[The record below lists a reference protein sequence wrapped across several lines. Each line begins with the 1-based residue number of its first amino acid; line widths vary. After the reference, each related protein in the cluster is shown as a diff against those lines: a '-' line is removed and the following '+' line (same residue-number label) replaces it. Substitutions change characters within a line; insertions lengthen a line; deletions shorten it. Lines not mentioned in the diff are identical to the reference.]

1 MNCWVQESVPGHAG
15 LFILGRPARLG
26 LEHGDLEEEVELF
39 YWFSE
44 RFRMHAEGDYHST
57 RGLGT
62 EVESRAEFSDSSSEA
77 RSWAVWR
84 AGSHSVPRPGAPLF
98 SC

>member
-44 RFRMHAEGDYHST
+44 SFRMHAEGDYHST

-62 EVESRAEFSDSSSEA
+62 EVESRAEFSGSSSKA
-77 RSWAVWR
+77 RSWAVRR